1 VSEFLDDIFDWPL
14 NRMSLSVL
22 VRAADATNFLP
33 VNIRTPKTVGVF
45 PFDANIVGG
54 ALQGFGTA
62 LSASCP
68 ATVFVQAGLGAS
80 RGLYTLLGCVLGGIV
95 YVLLAPRLQ
104 VKPPQ
109 PKVRESA
116 AVTVRADRQ
125 LPMTLHE
132 TVGVHQNLAVLA
144 FVALSILIVYA
155 RSLWATGYDRCFL
168 NSLYAGAYIG
178 VAHGAVML
186 LVHRTVGVSTSFE
199 DVGKAL
205 TMLVMTKGTV
215 NKFFTPSIKFAG
227 GIFIGTLI
235 FTRTG
240 VVNVPGSNMTTANL
254 PRVPLL
260 LLGGAA
266 MVFGARLA
274 GGCTSGHGI
283 SGIATLSVS
292 SFVTIAAMYAGGVAT
307 AALSS

>member
-1 VSEFLDDIFDWPL
+1 
-14 NRMSLSVL
+14 MSFSVL
-22 VRAADATNFLP
+22 VRVADATNFLP
-33 VNIRTPKTVGVF
+33 VNIRTQKTVGVF

-80 RGLYTLLGCVLGGIV
+80 RGLYTLLGCILGGIV

-104 VKPPQ
+104 AKPPQ
-109 PKVRESA
+109 AKVGNGA
-116 AVTVRADRQ
+116 AVNMRIDRI
-125 LPMTLHE
+125 LPQTLHE
-132 TVGVHQNLAVLA
+132 MVGVHQNLAVLA
-144 FVALSILIVYA
+144 FAVLSVLVVYT
-155 RSLWATGYDRCFL
+155 RSPWVTGLDHRSPS
-168 NSLYAGAYIG
+168 SLYAGAYIG
-178 VAHGAVML
+178 VAQGAIML

-205 TMLVMTKGTV
+205 TSPVVWKETL
-215 NKFFTPSIKFAG
+215 NKLFTSSIKFAS
-227 GIFIGTLI
+227 GIVVGTLI
-235 FTRTG
+235 FTWTG
-240 VVNVPGSNMTTANL
+240 VVKVPDGDMTTVKQ
-254 PRVPLL
+254 PPVPLL

-292 SFVTIAAMYAGGVAT
+292 SFVTVAAMYAGGVAT
-307 AALSS
+307 AALSG